1 MHHEHIVRAAFSGL
15 AATVLLY
22 MTAEYIDLF
31 IRRRYWWALGVA
43 AVCNALGLSEIWK
56 VGQRIER
63 LLGLR

>member
-1 MHHEHIVRAAFSGL
+1 MQHEHIIRAAFSGL

-31 IRRRYWWALGVA
+31 IRRRHWWALPVA
-43 AVCNALGLSEIWK
+43 AVCNALGLSEVWK
-56 VGQRIER
+56 SGQRIER

>member
-1 MHHEHIVRAAFSGL
+1 MHHEYFIRAAFSGL

-22 MTAEYIDLF
+22 MAAEYIDLF

-56 VGQRIER
+56 VGIRVER